1 MIMESHLQCSELGT
15 YNLKALDQYVMDVI
29 DNLKEM
35 YAKCSNDHH
44 INKSK
49 KFRNK
54 RHEVIDPNFKV
65 TVMKKYEGFEKTLA
79 AIRTNLQK
87 ITENNFDKLKIEL
100 EEYIT
105 QIITND
111 NKEEI
116 YRMCETIIC
125 EFSKSQSFSNIMA
138 KLYSELLSNY
148 NNELSDMINIFI
160 KSYDDIIT
168 NIKSS
173 DGIDHQ
179 ASQEAYD
186 EFCANNDKNR
196 LRQSMGL
203 FMVNIMKYNI
213 IDKEYVLNIINYFQD
228 MLFKAIYEKEK
239 KSVVDEL
246 TENIYILIVN
256 SKDDV
261 KNLKEWDNIMEK
273 VITITKLS
281 VKDCVSLTSRS
292 KFKHMDILDS
302 FKKK

>member
-15 YNLKALDQYVMDVI
+15 YKLKVLDQYVI
-29 DNLKEM
+29 DSLKEM

-44 INKSK
+44 INKNK
-49 KFRNK
+49 RFRNK
-54 RHEVIDPNFKV
+54 RHEVIDPNFKA

-79 AIRTNLQK
+79 AIRINLQK
-87 ITENNFDKLKIEL
+87 LTENNFDKLKIEL
-100 EEYIT
+100 QEYIT
-105 QIITND
+105 QIITSD
-111 NKEEI
+111 VKEEV
-116 YRMCETIIC
+116 YRMCETIIS

-138 KLYSELLSNY
+138 KLYSELLSSY
-148 NNELSDMINIFI
+148 NDELSDMLNIFI

-203 FMVNIMKYNI
+203 FMINIMRYNI
-213 IDKEYVLNIINYFQD
+213 IEKDYVLNIINYFQD
-228 MLFKAIYEKEK
+228 MLFKALYEKEK

-256 SKDDV
+256 SKNDLKD
-261 KNLKEWDNIMEK
+261 LKEWDNIIEK
-273 VITITKLS
+273 VNTITKLS
-281 VKDCVSLTSRS
+281 VKDCLSLTSRS

-302 FKKK
+302 FKQK

>member
-1 MIMESHLQCSELGT
+1 MESHLHCSEFGT
-15 YNLKALDQYVMDVI
+15 YNLKALDQYVLDVI
-29 DNLKEM
+29 DNLKDM

-44 INKSK
+44 INK
-49 KFRNK
+49 NK
-54 RHEVIDPNFKV
+54 RFRKIRQDVIDPNFKA

-79 AIRTNLQK
+79 SIRTNLQK
-87 ITENNFDKLKIEL
+87 LTENNFEKLKLEL
-100 EEYIT
+100 QEYIT
-105 QIITND
+105 QILTSD
-111 NKEEI
+111 VKEEI
-116 YRMCETIIC
+116 YRMCETIIS
-125 EFSKSQSFSNIMA
+125 EFSKSQSFSNTMA
-138 KLYSELLSNY
+138 KLYSELLNEY
-148 NNELSDMINIFI
+148 NNEELSDMLNIFI

-203 FMVNIMKYNI
+203 FMINIMKHNI
-213 IDKEYVLNIINYFQD
+213 IEKDYVLNILNYCQD
-228 MLFKAIYEKEK
+228 MLFKAIYEKDK

-261 KNLKEWDNIMEK
+261 NHLKDWDNIIEK
-273 VITITKLS
+273 VKTLTKLS
-281 VKDCVSLTSRS
+281 VKDCLSLTSRS

-302 FKKK
+302 FKQK